1 MKQRLIGLLCLS
13 SLSACSSIIEGTSQ
27 EIMINTNPAGANCS
41 LERQGLS
48 IARIDPT
55 PGAATIKKTKYD
67 IVVKCNK
74 EGYQE
79 ATYLNHSG
87 SAGATFGNIVLG
99 VGIGWAVDSAA
110 GADNKYDSP
119 VNITLVPEESGSAKK
134 KSKSNHDKSE
144 SGGKWCTIHKS
155 TSHNTDECRSNKK
168 NGKSKNGNGNHGNK
182 TWVRNSEEGKK
193 FTQAEV
199 NALVAKEVKKAKT
212 NWVNQQKKRKSDDS
226 GDLNVLDLASDD
238 DSINVRDKSS
248 ADMVALELKLHGIDL
263 DDMDKMFDEQTPD
276 DA

>member
-1 MKQRLIGLLCLS
+1 MKHRLIVLICLS

-27 EIMINTNPAGANCS
+27 EIMINTNPSGANCS

-74 EGYQE
+74 DGYQE

-99 VGIGWAVDSAA
+99 GGIGWAVDSAA

-119 VNITLVPEESGSAKK
+119 VNITLVPEESDAPKK
-134 KSKSNHDKSE
+134 KSKKS
-144 SGGKWCTIHKS
+144 HK
-155 TSHNTDECRSNKK
+155 
-168 NGKSKNGNGNHGNK
+168 
-182 TWVRNSEEGKK
+182 
-193 FTQAEV
+193 
-199 NALVAKEVKKAKT
+199 
-212 NWVNQQKKRKSDDS
+212 
-226 GDLNVLDLASDD
+226 
-238 DSINVRDKSS
+238 KSS
-248 ADMVALELKLHGIDL
+248 AETKESN
-263 DDMDKMFDEQTPD
+263 DEDETKTKSSYPGK
-276 DA
+276 